1 MWSCFHDSLCCD
13 GSPQDWLS
21 RSSPGR
27 GEAVVGGVGTCSVD
41 ELGVLLEADHRCR
54 PAPLP
59 GGWEHV
65 DESEGT
71 DVVEG
76 RALPDRE
83 GLIHA
88 LRHVDSIG
96 PAHGERGVWRVA
108 GSIGLDAREP
118 QGAEPFDELIP
129 DR

>member
-1 MWSCFHDSLCCD
+1 MLVA
-13 GSPQDWLS
+13 GE
-21 RSSPGR
+21 

-54 PAPLP
+54 PTPVP

-65 DESEGT
+65 DESECT

-96 PAHGERGVWRVA
+96 PAHGERGVWRIA
-108 GSIGLDAREP
+108 DSIGLDAREP